1 MSLTKAERT
10 TTINYDDE
18 GEFAEITTYSR
29 SLITSL
35 RKNAGAEVVHEYP
48 DNGFCFRIPKKL
60 VSVRNARKPRRAM
73 TPEEREAAK
82 ERLARARAARG
93 TSKETENS

>member
-18 GEFAEITTYSR
+18 GDTAEVVTYSR
-29 SLITSL
+29 SLINSL
-35 RKNAGAEVVHEYP
+35 RKNESAEEVQTYP
-48 DNGFCFRIPKKL
+48 DGGAWFRVPKKL
-60 VSVRNARKPRRAM
+60 VTIRNARKPRRAM

-82 ERLARARAARG
+82 NRLAQARA
-93 TSKETENS
+93 SKSNGGN